1 MTTKDQYYQIFRSA
15 KKPTDPDTLAVLNY
29 FGNDDKYFFINSI
42 DGRSFLGQA
51 AHFMRE
57 LVLENDGDLTL
68 ILAKTRE
75 TLEPLMPS
83 NIADCDKVDW
93 NYIGL
98 DYLWGEVFDE
108 VEDWD

>member
-1 MTTKDQYYQIFRSA
+1 MTTKEQYYQRLSSA
-15 KKPTDPDTLAVLNY
+15 KKPTDSDTLAVISY

-51 AHFMRE
+51 AHLMRE

-83 NIADCDKVDW
+83 NIADFNKVDW
-93 NYIGL
+93 DFVGL
-98 DYLWGEVFDE
+98 NYLWGEVFDE
-108 VEDWD
+108 IENW

>member
-1 MTTKDQYYQIFRSA
+1 MTTKKQYYKLFRSTP
-15 KKPTDPDTLAVLNY
+15 KPTDPDTQAVLNY

-57 LVLENDGDLTL
+57 LALENDGDLAV
-68 ILAKTRE
+68 ILAETQE

-83 NIADCDKVDW
+83 NIANCDRVNWDW
-93 NYIGL
+93 IGL
-98 DYLWGEVFDE
+98 NYLWGEVFDE
-108 VEDWD
+108 VNDM

>member
-1 MTTKDQYYQIFRSA
+1 MTTKQEYYQIFRSTP
-15 KKPTDPDTLAVLNY
+15 KPTDSDTLKVLDY
-29 FGNDDKYFFINSI
+29 FGNDDKYFFINSV

-57 LVLENDGDLTL
+57 LALENGGDLAV

-83 NIADCDKVDW
+83 NIANCDRVNWDW
-93 NYIGL
+93 IGL
-98 DYLWGEVFDE
+98 NFLWGEVFDE
-108 VEDWD
+108 VEHM

>member
-1 MTTKDQYYQIFRSA
+1 MTTKEQYRERFSSHP
-15 KKPTDPDTLAVLNY
+15 KPTDSETLAVISY

-57 LVLENDGDLTL
+57 LCLENDGDLAV

-83 NIADCDKVDW
+83 NIADCDNVDW
-93 NYIGL
+93 VYVGL
-98 DYLWGEVFDE
+98 NFLWGEVFDE
-108 VEDWD
+108 IEDM